1 MSVIVAGAIA
11 GAAHVVT
18 GPDHLAAVAPLIAER
33 PHQGWR
39 LGLRWGVG
47 HGFGVLLLGLAGV
60 LLRDQIDVDLLSS
73 YSERLVGVLLIV
85 IGVWAL
91 WRSRGVVVHRH
102 AHHHPADEHAHEH
115 QHEPGLEHAHVH
127 VHASPTFGKSGAV
140 FGIGLLHGAAGTGH
154 FLGVLPSLAL
164 QGSDSVVYLLTYF
177 CSAIFAMTFFGW
189 SMSKFIVDSQR
200 IAVWMQVLA
209 VCSIAVGIYWLELL

>member
-1 MSVIVAGAIA
+1 MLIKRLAELRPDGCWLVGINESESTDSRSLGVFAEDSVLGVVTCRISERKMSVIVAGIIA

-33 PHQGWR
+33 PQQGWR

-60 LLRDQIDVDLLSS
+60 LFRDQIDVDLLSN

-102 AHHHPADEHAHEH
+102 AHHHPADDHAHDH
-115 QHEPGLEHAHVH
+115 PHEPDM
-127 VHASPTFGKSGAV
+127 STRMFTYMPQP
-140 FGIGLLHGAAGTGH
+140 LLATAE
-154 FLGVLPSLAL
+154 
-164 QGSDSVVYLLTYF
+164 Q
-177 CSAIFAMTFFGW
+177 CSASACSMVLQEPATF
-189 SMSKFIVDSQR
+189 
-200 IAVWMQVLA
+200 
-209 VCSIAVGIYWLELL
+209 